1 MILHSFVVIFL
12 QNIFGLRGK
21 PFVLKSSAAR
31 SIDSEPEALWELWVR
46 LLVRY
51 EPTPRFWHTPAIAVC
66 AYCGSVGNCGKSL
79 QATQAVAPATLL
91 LAPMPT
97 LAACGLSSHSLNS
110 PSRNLHCRPILMA
123 GISLHS
129 AQRHS
134 VRVATPSHFATAA
147 VVRSGSR
154 LDDDGFCIGL
164 IGFHKAAIVHFGS
177 AYSTQGHL
185 PSPWR
190 PSLSARTGSLPDR
203 WIIISSF

>member
-1 MILHSFVVIFL
+1 MPP
-12 QNIFGLRGK
+12 GLDTNPLR
-21 PFVLKSSAAR
+21 
-31 SIDSEPEALWELWVR
+31 
-46 LLVRY
+46 
-51 EPTPRFWHTPAIAVC
+51 RFWHTPTVSVC
-66 AYCGSVGNCGKSL
+66 AYCGSFGNCGKSL
-79 QATQAVAPATLL
+79 QATQAVAPDTLL
-91 LAPMPT
+91 LLLVPMPT
-97 LAACGLSSHSLNS
+97 LAACGLSSHSRNS